1 MAETLPSPSAPVHI
15 DAARPVRQHDLGEA
29 IPDRFLDAN
38 GEVTPLADVERELIS
53 FALAHHGGRMSRV
66 ARALK
71 IGRSTLY
78 RKLRE
83 YGLEEGVESDAA

>member
-1 MAETLPSPSAPVHI
+1 
-15 DAARPVRQHDLGEA
+15 
-29 IPDRFLDAN
+29 
-38 GEVTPLADVERELIS
+38 
-53 FALAHHGGRMSRV
+53 MSKV

>member
-1 MAETLPSPSAPVHI
+1 PSPVHV
-15 DAARPVRQHDLGEA
+15 DAARPRRIDDHQTQNV
-29 IPDRFLDAN
+29 DRFLSKQ
-38 GEVTPLADVERELIS
+38 GEVAPLPEIERELIA
-53 FALAHHGGRMSRV
+53 FALSHYGGRMSQV

-83 YGLEEGVESDAA
+83 YGLDTGLESDAA